1 MEQSHINGNSE
12 NPCYNSSSKLNME
25 DNNMPFSEKL
35 SKLRTARGLT
45 QQQMAQMIGVGI
57 AQMRRYEKGNSSPTL
72 DVIKNIARTLAVSA
86 DELLFDEGEGVAA
99 NRIMDKKLLE
109 QFEMVSRLNPHDKDT
124 IMTVIDSMIIK
135 NRIEEVMPS
144 YSDAAWTREMRKV
157 ASELR
162 NGAKGYSDDEI
173 DDIVDDAVKAVR
185 AEDNRRG
192 ENIGA

>member
-1 MEQSHINGNSE
+1 
-12 NPCYNSSSKLNME
+12 ME
-25 DNNMPFSEKL
+25 DNNIPFSEKL

-45 QQQMAQMIGVGI
+45 QHQMAQMIGVGI

-109 QFEMVSRLNPHDKDT
+109 QFEMVSRLNPHDQDT

-157 ASELR
+157 AAELR
-162 NGAKGYSDDEI
+162 KGAKDYSDDEI

-185 AEDNRRG
+185 AEDSRRG